1 MLKRAQKP
9 AAEIAMPDADIPMPS
24 ATPTPAPAPAPAK
37 TPTALPPGI
46 KEDPSGSGMNI
57 VPKNQ
62 RTISPND
69 LPSVSNVSNNG
80 QQSLSVVKAMQ
91 QEMVNFATLFV
102 RSLSDLSRPTN
113 VREDALQERKTD
125 MFGKLLMKR
134 FQGGTHSDQ
143 HLSNIISSMTN
154 IGSKGNVSV
163 PDGIWG
169 DKTNQGLS
177 NIIEMAQALES
188 LQNDDVTKSK
198 YDNELKNLNKLIPIE
213 HNTLNSNQKL
223 NLAPQIT
230 SHLKVLIELIK
241 DFKKEF
247 LDQNKDLLNQN
258 ESMIDFRSN
267 QTLTDQEKKFLQT
280 YSKEV
285 VTTIGKTDITLGDLE
300 HPDKLN
306 VKLQQE
312 GVDITDP
319 KKVQEFINKI
329 KSTANAPSSLT
340 PTTLPQQEAR

>member
-9 AAEIAMPDADIPMPS
+9 AAEITMPNADIPMPTADVAPS
-24 ATPTPAPAPAPAK
+24 PTVK
-37 TPTALPPGI
+37 TPTTTLPPGI
-46 KEDPSGSGMNI
+46 KEDPSGSGMHI

-62 RTISPND
+62 RTISPDD
-69 LPSVSNVSNNG
+69 LPSVSNAPGNI
-80 QQSLSVVKAMQ
+80 QQSSPAIKTMQ
-91 QEMVNFATLFV
+91 QEMINFATLFV
-102 RSLSDLSRPTN
+102 RSLSDLSRSTN

-134 FQGGTHSDQ
+134 FEGGTHPDQ

-154 IGSKGNVSV
+154 IGSKGNLSI

-169 DKTNQGLS
+169 DKTNQGLG
-177 NIIEMAQALES
+177 NIIEMARALES

-198 YDNELKNLNKLIPIE
+198 YDSELKNLNKLIPIE
-213 HNTLNSNQKL
+213 HKTLNSNQKS
-223 NLAPQIT
+223 NLALQIT
-230 SHLKVLIELIK
+230 SHLKVLIDLIK
-241 DFKKEF
+241 NFKTEF

-267 QTLTDQEKKFLQT
+267 QTLTEQEKKFLQT
-280 YSKEV
+280 YNKEV

-329 KSTANAPSSLT
+329 KSTANTQSSLT
-340 PTTLPQQEAR
+340 PTTSPQQETR